1 MASFDHWLPYHPA
14 SRVAL
19 TYVTST
25 NDGAVTPASVYLT
38 QAEMTGTAR
47 PEERRTFAQG
57 EGIWWIRGHH
67 DETSVEGQA
76 LLAAY
81 ALDRCAA

>member
-1 MASFDHWLPYHPA
+1 MLDDWLPYHPR

-19 TYVTST
+19 TYVGGTTSR
-25 NDGAVTPASVYLT
+25 GRHYLI
-38 QAEMTGTAR
+38 QVEMQGTAR
-47 PEERRTFAQG
+47 PEERRHFAEG
-57 EGIWWIRGHH
+57 EGIWWVRGHV
-67 DETSVEGQA
+67 DDDSPEGQA